1 MLSSK
6 DAVKR
11 LELESKKIK
20 IDYRFDL
27 NEDAV
32 YLDWIFQQFV
42 EGELTGLIE
51 GSALQKAPTLSD
63 SNFLASQVQDEIKHA
78 QIYFKQMNRLRKDY
92 QYEPLKISLSLKA
105 LVKPVSGRLWQ
116 EHVFLDKAIGEL
128 YVLYVMIALKQAL
141 SNSRMEKVL
150 DNIAKDEVQ
159 HIHFGETQT
168 QKYVE
173 KNKFYKSYL
182 LGLFLRN
189 DFGMNF
195 FNKLIKR
202 FFEKKNRKDLSTMSS
217 NFYEQSR
224 THLRNRID
232 DLLGSNISSLSG
244 GRRAYLVIRSQ
255 CLFLLRSIFFRW
267 FDKPRLRADQ
277 STAMTNGF

>member
-6 DAVKR
+6 DVVKR

-20 IDYRFDL
+20 VDYRFDL
-27 NEDAV
+27 REDAV

-42 EGELTGLIE
+42 EGEMTGLIE

-63 SNFLASQVQDEIKHA
+63 SNFLACQVQDEIKHA
-78 QIYFKQMNRLRKDY
+78 LIYFKQVNRLRKDY
-92 QYEPLKISLSLKA
+92 QYKPLKFSSFLKA

-116 EHVFLDKAIGEL
+116 EHVFLDKVMGEL

-141 SNSRMEKVL
+141 GDSRLAKAL

-173 KNKFYKSYL
+173 KNKFYKNYL
-182 LGLFLRN
+182 LGLYIRN
-189 DFGMNF
+189 DFVMNF

-202 FFEKKNRKDLSTMSS
+202 FFEKKNRKDLSIMSS
-217 NFYEQSR
+217 TFYEQSR

-232 DLLGSNISSLSG
+232 DLLGSNIHSLSD

-255 CLFLLRSIFFRW
+255 CLFLLRSLFFRW
-267 FDKPRLRADQ
+267 FDKPKLRTDQ
-277 STAMTNGF
+277 STA

>member
-6 DAVKR
+6 DVIKR

-20 IDYRFDL
+20 VDYRFDL
-27 NEDAV
+27 SEDAI

-42 EGELTGLIE
+42 EGEMTGLIE

-63 SNFLASQVQDEIKHA
+63 SNFLACQVQDEIKHA

-92 QYEPLKISLSLKA
+92 QYEPLEMPSFLKA
-105 LVKPVSGRLWQ
+105 LAKPISGRLWQ

-141 SNSRMEKVL
+141 GDSRLAKAL
-150 DNIAKDEVQ
+150 DNIAKDEIQ

-173 KNKFYKSYL
+173 KNKFYKNYL
-182 LGLFLRN
+182 LGLYLRN
-189 DFGMNF
+189 DFVMNF
-195 FNKLIKR
+195 FNKLVKR

-224 THLRNRID
+224 AHLRNRIE
-232 DLLGSNISSLSG
+232 DLLAFNINSLSG

-255 CLFLLRSIFFRW
+255 CLFLLRNIFFRW
-267 FDKPRLRADQ
+267 FDKPKL
-277 STAMTNGF
+277 TTNGF

>member
-6 DAVKR
+6 NVVKR

-20 IDYRFDL
+20 VDYRFDL
-27 NEDAV
+27 SEDAI

-42 EGELTGLIE
+42 EGEMTGLIE

-63 SNFLASQVQDEIKHA
+63 SNFLACQVQDEIKHA

-92 QYEPLKISLSLKA
+92 QYEPLKMPSLLKA
-105 LVKPVSGRLWQ
+105 SVKPISGRLWQ

-141 SNSRMEKVL
+141 GDSRLAKAL
-150 DNIAKDEVQ
+150 DNIAKDEIQ

-173 KNKFYKSYL
+173 KNRFYKNYL
-182 LGLFLRN
+182 LGLYLRN
-189 DFGMNF
+189 DFVMNF
-195 FNKLIKR
+195 FNKLVKR

-232 DLLGSNISSLSG
+232 DLLGSNINSLSG

-267 FDKPRLRADQ
+267 FDKPKLR
-277 STAMTNGF
+277 TNGF

>member
-6 DAVKR
+6 DVVKR

-20 IDYRFDL
+20 VDYRFDL
-27 NEDAV
+27 SEDAI

-42 EGELTGLIE
+42 EGEMTGLIE

-63 SNFLASQVQDEIKHA
+63 SNFLACQVQDEIKHA

-92 QYEPLKISLSLKA
+92 QYKPLKMPSFLKA
-105 LVKPVSGRLWQ
+105 LAKPISGRLWQ

-141 SNSRMEKVL
+141 GDSRLAKAL
-150 DNIAKDEVQ
+150 DNIAKDEIQ

-168 QKYVE
+168 EKYVE
-173 KNKFYKSYL
+173 KNRFYKNYL
-182 LGLFLRN
+182 LGLYLRN
-189 DFGMNF
+189 DFVMNF
-195 FNKLIKR
+195 FNKLVKR

-232 DLLGSNISSLSG
+232 NLLGSNINSLSY

-267 FDKPRLRADQ
+267 FDKPKL
-277 STAMTNGF
+277 TTNGF